1 MGLHWLFKLSR
12 LREEIDTVFGS
23 REIIK
28 QEDLAELQYTSCVIK
43 ESLRL
48 WPVAPVINRITPYD
62 YEINSFKIPK
72 KSWIQVRSL

>member
-1 MGLHWLFKLSR
+1 MKFYIKR
-12 LREEIDTVFGS
+12 LRKEIDSVFGS
-23 REIIK
+23 RTSINYE
-28 QEDLAELQYTSCVIK
+28 ELADLHYTSCVIK
-43 ESLRL
+43 ETLRL